1 MKALLG
7 NVLQMETK
15 EYMVA
20 KWQVFLTAILF
31 GKRISYYKHYQ
42 KIIENFTENNFIE
55 IFTSS
60 CNPAGKVFVQDDD
73 PSQNYKAG
81 KTALDKIS
89 AVRFSTIPRS
99 PGLNTMENSFNL
111 VEKNFT

>member
-1 MKALLG
+1 MG
-7 NVLQMETK
+7 
-15 EYMVA
+15 

-31 GKRISYYKHYQ
+31 GKRISHYKHYE
-42 KIIENFTENNFIE
+42 KISSKLFANFIENNFIE

-111 VEKNFT
+111 VGKNFK